1 MVYLKKTTHGKKA
14 YEYSYKLRNNF
25 ASSYYHD
32 IIISEIDNLYNRI
45 SFPVDNVDENYTIY
59 TTISRAGG

>member
-1 MVYLKKTTHGKKA
+1 MSIHINLEIILLVV
-14 YEYSYKLRNNF
+14 
-25 ASSYYHD
+25 